1 MVKQMQALLRAKIK
15 ELKIT
20 FKYTGRK
27 KKVIFCRVTP
37 AIAPASV
44 MYKKLEIKIIAS
56 GK

>member
-15 ELKIT
+15 ELKTT

-27 KKVIFCRVTP
+27 KKVIFCRVMP
-37 AIAPASV
+37 PIAPVSV
-44 MYKKLEIKIIAS
+44 MYKKLEIKISAS

>member
-1 MVKQMQALLRAKIK
+1 MIKQIQALLRAKIK

-27 KKVIFCRVTP
+27 KKVIFCRVMP
-37 AIAPASV
+37 PIAPVSV
-44 MYKKLEIKIIAS
+44 MYRKLVIKIIAS